1 MHIITRLLL
10 PQSFEVINCNFLQ
23 KLQDTRNKRNE
34 TFARYLSN
42 VLNYTVSGHQLETC
56 TLYEFRPFNSNT
68 QVQAGLTKGCP
79 SAVYKIL
86 SETLKELT
94 FDLSILMNFKV

>member
-1 MHIITRLLL
+1 M
-10 PQSFEVINCNFLQ
+10 
-23 KLQDTRNKRNE
+23 RNKRNE

-68 QVQAGLTKGCP
+68 QVQAGRTKGCP

-94 FDLSILMNFKV
+94 FDLSILMNFIIFILMKGNVFLSIVSSNTEEHYTH